1 MLITNEKVI
10 LLLDYVKIDSY
21 SVICHFKCKQ
31 TNKSVVSAVPFE
43 PFKGKITF
51 TYKEIFLHPIKS
63 YNKYYHTPITI
74 YGKQTEETIILK
86 AFKKVARHFVWDAK
100 KEMFIHN

>member
-1 MLITNEKVI
+1 MQITNEKVI

-31 TNKSVVSAVPFE
+31 TNKSVVSAAPFE
-43 PFKGKITF
+43 PFEGKITF
-51 TYKEIFLHPIKS
+51 TYQEIFLHPIKS

-74 YGKQTEETIILK
+74 YGEKKQ
-86 AFKKVARHFVWDAK
+86 KKQLF
-100 KEMFIHN
+100 

>member
-10 LLLDYVKIDSY
+10 LLLDYVKVDSY

-51 TYKEIFLHPIKS
+51 TYQEIFLHPIKS

-74 YGKQTEETIILK
+74 YGKKTEETIILK

-100 KEMFIHN
+100 KEMFVHS

>member
-1 MLITNEKVI
+1 MLITHENVI

-21 SVICHFKCKQ
+21 SVICHFKCNE

-43 PFKGKITF
+43 PFEGKLEF
-51 TYKEIFLHPIKS
+51 TYKEVLLHPIKS

-74 YGKQTEETIILK
+74 YGSSTQETIILK
-86 AFKKVARHFVWDAK
+86 AFKKISRHFVWDAK
-100 KEMFIHN
+100 KEILIHN